1 MVMLSTTVTF
11 LAYLRHNIQLL
22 TKNQKAMKQ
31 EQRYNIFKRTH
42 KGLRSM
48 LFDAGTRIQ
57 QTDFTK
63 TKQADAAIESVKQT
77 TRSFLYH
84 LGKEDNILY
93 LSVVLYAPYIVAMI
107 EQTNAKDENLAKS
120 IDQII
125 ERYQTLETK
134 SEMISFGLQLQAAFF
149 EFTAAVL
156 QHMNKEETVIN
167 ELLWSNY
174 TDKQLVALEVEMLK
188 QSTPE
193 ACTWYTGKILKEL
206 SNTEIIIWVNGIAEH
221 ASSTIIEKLISTTQ
235 RVLPIDRWQM
245 IRGKFVTSRDRLNRA
260 A

>member
-1 MVMLSTTVTF
+1 MRHIVHENP
-11 LAYLRHNIQLL
+11 AYRQAGIKP
-22 TKNQKAMKQ
+22 KNQRAMKQ

-48 LFDAGTRIQ
+48 LFDAGARIQ

-63 TKQADAAIESVKQT
+63 GKEANAAIDIAKQT

-84 LGKEDNILY
+84 LSKEDNILY
-93 LSVVLYAPYIVAMI
+93 HSVILYAPYIIAMI

-120 IDQII
+120 VDSII
-125 ERYQTLETK
+125 EGYKGLSTK
-134 SEMISFGLQLQAAFF
+134 NEMISFGIQLQGIFF

-156 QHMNKEETVIN
+156 QHMNKEETVVN

-174 TDKQLVALEVEMLK
+174 TDEQLVALEVEMLK

-206 SNTEIIIWVNGIAEH
+206 SNTEIIIWINGIAEH
-221 ASSTIIEKLISTTQ
+221 ASSNIIQKLISTTQ
-235 RVLPIDRWQM
+235 KVLPIDRWQM
-245 IRGKFVTSRDRLNRA
+245 IRGKFISPRDQTNKA
-260 A
+260 AA

>member
-1 MVMLSTTVTF
+1 
-11 LAYLRHNIQLL
+11 
-22 TKNQKAMKQ
+22 MKQ

-48 LFDAGTRIQ
+48 LFDAGAKIQ
-57 QTDFTK
+57 QADFTK
-63 TKQADAAIESVKQT
+63 PRQAEAAMDVIKQT

-84 LGKEDNILY
+84 LSKEDRILY
-93 LSVVLYAPYIVAMI
+93 SSVILYAPYIVAMI
-107 EQTNAKDENLAKS
+107 EQTNKKDENLATS
-120 IDQII
+120 IDKII
-125 ERYQTLETK
+125 EQYKGMTTK
-134 SEMISFGLQLQAAFF
+134 NEMVSFGLQLQAAFF

-174 TDKQLVALEVEMLK
+174 TDRQLVALEVEMMK

-193 ACTWYTGKILKEL
+193 DCTWYTGKILKEL
-206 SNTEIIIWVNGIAEH
+206 SNPEIIIWINGIAEH
-221 ASSTIIEKLISTTQ
+221 ASLNIIEKLISTTQ

-245 IRGKFVTSRDRLNRA
+245 IRGKFVSRNGQTNKA
-260 A
+260 AA

>member
-1 MVMLSTTVTF
+1 MKIIKPKTES
-11 LAYLRHNIQLL
+11 
-22 TKNQKAMKQ
+22 AMKQ
-31 EQRYNIFKRTH
+31 GQRYNIFQRTH

-48 LFDAGTRIQ
+48 LFDAGARIQ

-63 TKQADAAIESVKQT
+63 AKEANAAIEIAKQT

-84 LGKEDNILY
+84 MSKEDNILY
-93 LSVVLYAPYIVAMI
+93 HSVILYAPYIVAMI
-107 EQTNAKDENLAKS
+107 EQTNAKDEKLAKAV
-120 IDQII
+120 DQVI
-125 ERYQTLETK
+125 EGYKDLTTK
-134 SEMISFGLQLQAAFF
+134 NELISFGCQLQGVFF

-206 SNTEIIIWVNGIAEH
+206 SNSEIIIWINGIAEH
-221 ASSTIIEKLISTTQ
+221 ASSNIIEKLISTTQ

-245 IRGKFVTSRDRLNRA
+245 IRGKFISPRDYTNKA
-260 A
+260 AA

>member
-1 MVMLSTTVTF
+1 
-11 LAYLRHNIQLL
+11 
-22 TKNQKAMKQ
+22 MKQ

-42 KGLRSM
+42 KGMRSM
-48 LFDAGTRIQ
+48 LFEAGARIQ

-63 TKQADAAIESVKQT
+63 AKQADAAIDIAKQT

-84 LGKEDNILY
+84 LNKEDNILY
-93 LSVVLYAPYIVAMI
+93 LSIVLYAPYIVAMI
-107 EQTNAKDENLAKS
+107 EQTNAKDERLAKS
-120 IDQII
+120 IDTII
-125 ERYQTLETK
+125 EDYKNLDTK
-134 SEMISFGLQLQAAFF
+134 AEMISFGLRLQAAFF

-167 ELLWSNY
+167 ELLWSHY

-206 SNTEIIIWVNGIAEH
+206 SNSEIIVWINGIAEL

-245 IRGKFVTSRDRLNRA
+245 IRGKFISSRDQTNKA
-260 A
+260 AA

>member
-1 MVMLSTTVTF
+1 
-11 LAYLRHNIQLL
+11 
-22 TKNQKAMKQ
+22 MKQ

-48 LFDAGTRIQ
+48 LFDAGAKIQ

-63 TKQADAAIESVKQT
+63 TKQADSAIEIIKQT

-84 LGKEDNILY
+84 LSKEDNLLY
-93 LSVVLYAPYIVAMI
+93 HSVVLYAPYIVAMI
-107 EQTNAKDENLAKS
+107 EQTNAKDEKLARS
-120 IDQII
+120 IDKTI
-125 ERYQTLETK
+125 ERYKDLSTK
-134 SEMISFGLQLQAAFF
+134 NEMVSFGLNLQAAFF

-167 ELLWSNY
+167 ELLWTNY
-174 TDKQLVALEVEMLK
+174 TDSQLVALEVEMLK
-188 QSTPE
+188 QSTPD

-206 SNTEIIIWVNGIAEH
+206 SNPEIIIWINGIAEH
-221 ASSTIIEKLISTTQ
+221 ASATIIEKLISTTQ

-245 IRGKFVTSRDRLNRA
+245 IRGKFISAGDRTTNKA
-260 A
+260 AA